1 MKSVIFARIVCLA
14 VCASGLGCCRS
25 ATEAVSVSAVRYDW
39 LSRKPAPDVLR
50 LAEGDASTVRNI
62 VDNAE
67 RRGCT
72 QVDVLP
78 LASKHPQSLVL
89 LFEAADG
96 SVLDCWSV
104 DTGAGFSLSQRKWP
118 SMKHRGG
125 MADVKEA
132 DRKRWYG
139 LLGSVQQ
146 RLPR

>member
-1 MKSVIFARIVCLA
+1 MKSGIFARIVCLA

-25 ATEAVSVSAVRYDW
+25 ASEAVSVSAVRYDW

-72 QVDVLP
+72 QVDVLQ
-78 LASKHPQSLVL
+78 LASKHPQSVVL

-96 SVLDCWSV
+96 SVLDCWSL
-104 DTGAGFSLSQRKWP
+104 DAGSASSLNHRKWP

-132 DRKRWYG
+132 DRKRWYVV
-139 LLGSVQQ
+139 LGSVQQ
-146 RLPR
+146 RLP